1 MVRESIPVGEGSR
14 KKVQVNDVDVN
25 PDPGEQVFEPEGSI
39 DNGVIEWIVE
49 SIHFGMKNLM
59 MPPAGI

>member
-1 MVRESIPVGEGSR
+1 LPPSAVAKALLMVRESIPVGEGSR

-39 DNGVIEWIVE
+39 DNGVIE
-49 SIHFGMKNLM
+49 
-59 MPPAGI
+59 